1 MISTY
6 IYMWRQKNK
15 ANLSFDSLDIAYVEE
30 PEYDVFICYSSDDTS
45 WVTGDLLP
53 YLEDICGLRCCIHE
67 RDFKVPYLSNNFHLI
82 KLSYLQIPFFG
93 AYIQPSNRL
102 DWQ

>member
-1 MISTY
+1 
-6 IYMWRQKNK
+6 MWRQKNK

-67 RDFKVPYLSNNFHLI
+67 RDFKVPYLSKKILI
-82 KLSYLQIPFFG
+82 FFRCIKMVVLEPSLALIFLSRLQ
-93 AYIQPSNRL
+93 
-102 DWQ
+102 

>member
-82 KLSYLQIPFFG
+82 IQIVSFFG
-93 AYIQPSNRL
+93 GYNQSSNRL